1 MSEKRRI
8 FISYAREDAVE
19 LAFRLR
25 DSLIAAGHNAWMDTS
40 EIHAGTS
47 WSRDLEDA
55 IERSDIV
62 LALLSASAYV
72 SEICRA
78 EQMRAIRKNKRLL
91 PIMVQ
96 SDADR
101 PIYLENMHYLD
112 FSDMS
117 QFDGLLVHLI
127 DYIETGK
134 VPPAIVSPSGGLV
147 PNPTSALPPKMK
159 MTAQSAQPTTT
170 SLKRDVRAFRRYISD
185 LRDESWLGERHW
197 WTYYLFFY
205 TDMPTAID
213 ILKEGV
219 IHPYLDKAHAK
230 TRYWERT
237 VRLNFRPRTPDLYG
251 AEGIRPRD
259 LQYKSYCAMPVFF
272 LFDLE
277 NVLIQADTR
286 FSEGDVMMNPKT
298 FKSATAFRDMPFE
311 MIYHDL
317 PLNDDEKDEVLSA
330 RRAQVIVPQSLPL
343 THLRHIWCRSEAE
356 YETFYHLLP
365 SDLWEQYG
373 SKLTARTDYD
383 LYHRRWLY
391 IQGVDLSL
399 EGALFNF
406 HPCDNRNNT
415 SGDCNTF
422 DVRLE
427 VTHGDITQTIDMDE
441 LTLDKELAID
451 LTSYG
456 LKNGYHIKLFLDDA
470 LSYYGQHHPK

>member
-19 LAFRLR
+19 LAYKLR

-96 SDADR
+96 ADADR

-112 FSDMS
+112 FSDMT
-117 QFDGLLVHLI
+117 QFDTLLVHLI

-134 VPPAIVSPSGGLV
+134 LPPVMVSAIGGFTASSV
-147 PNPTSALPPKMK
+147 TALPPKMK
-159 MTAQSAQPTTT
+159 TNTQAVAPATST
-170 SLKRDVRAFRRYISD
+170 SLKRDVRAFRRYIAD

-205 TDMPTAID
+205 ADMPTAID
-213 ILKEGV
+213 ILREGV
-219 IHPYLDKAHAK
+219 IHPPVEKGSAK
-230 TRYWERT
+230 SRYWERT
-237 VRLNFRPRTPDLYG
+237 TRLYFRPRIPDLYG
-251 AEGIRPRD
+251 TEGIRPRD
-259 LQYKSYCAMPVFF
+259 VQSKAYCAIPIFF

-286 FSEGDVMMNPKT
+286 FSEGDVMLNPKT

-311 MIYHDL
+311 MIYHDSWFS
-317 PLNDDEKDEVLSA
+317 PDERDEILSA

-356 YETFYHLLP
+356 YETLYHLLP
-365 SDLWEQYG
+365 RDLWEQYG
-373 SKLTARTDYD
+373 TKLTARTDYD

-391 IQGVDLSL
+391 VQGVDLSQ

-406 HPCDNRNNT
+406 HPCHDRD
-415 SGDCNTF
+415 GEECNPF

-427 VTHGDITQTIDMDE
+427 VTSGDTTQLIDMGE
-441 LTLDKELAID
+441 LTITKELAVD
-451 LTSYG
+451 LTNYN
-456 LKNGYHIKLFLDDA
+456 LKNGYSIKLFLDDT
-470 LSYYGQHHPK
+470 LSYYGKHLVK